1 MASTKSLQWT
11 APGAP
16 TLAQA
21 GSAGQDNFLPLR
33 HIAAWMVIY
42 GHCYALAQH
51 PPGARDWIAAW
62 MPGFYAGSLAVYLFF
77 AISGYLVTL
86 SLLNRPGLLRY
97 LRNRIARVFPAYILC
112 LLISVL
118 VLGPLFTRLPWRAY
132 FSDAGTWHYLGEN
145 LWPIGLAW
153 ELPGVF
159 AGNHYPHVVNGTLWS
174 LGLEVRW
181 YSYLGVL
188 ALLGVLRRRWLF
200 STAAAIFL
208 LASARQWWLGDPGF
222 DEHDALSMV
231 FIGAALLAHWR
242 EYIRVSHTIMAA
254 LVLATALTHS
264 SRWFGPMAATSAVYA
279 TFWIAYRLPAM
290 RWPAGR
296 DYSYGLFLYGFP
308 IQQAVVVL
316 LPDISPLPLLFA
328 ATLPALG
335 LSMLSWH
342 LLEAPVLRL
351 NKSGIPARFSALGR
365 NMLGILRRRRNEPIA
380 EPADRQ

>member
-1 MASTKSLQWT
+1 MKSLPW
-11 APGAP
+11 ASFKSP

-21 GSAGQDNFLPLR
+21 GTARQDNFLPLR
-33 HIAAWMVIY
+33 HVAAWMVIY

-51 PPGARDWIAAW
+51 SPGERDWIAAW

-112 LLISVL
+112 LLASVL
-118 VLGPLFTRLPWRAY
+118 ILGPVFTQLPWRAY
-132 FSDAGTWHYLGEN
+132 FNDAGTWHYLGEN

-159 AGNHYPHVVNGTLWS
+159 AGNHYPNVVNGTLWS

-188 ALLGVLRRRWLF
+188 ALIGALRRRWLF
-200 STAAAIFL
+200 SIAAIAFL
-208 LASARQWWLGDPGF
+208 LSSARQWWLGDPGF
-222 DEHDALSMV
+222 NEHDALSMV
-231 FIGAALLAHWR
+231 FIIAALLAHWR
-242 EYIRVSHTIMAA
+242 EYIRVSHTIMAV
-254 LVLATALTHS
+254 LVLMTALTHG
-264 SRWFGPMAATSAVYA
+264 SRWFGPMAALSAVYA

-308 IQQAVVVL
+308 IQQAIVAL
-316 LPDISPLPLLFA
+316 IPDISPLQLLLA

-342 LLEAPVLRL
+342 LLEAPVLRM

-365 NMLGILRRRRNEPIA
+365 GMLDILRRRKSGQVAEPID
-380 EPADRQ
+380 PL